1 MKAVSEP
8 VTRVEMDA
16 ALGQLEARINDR
28 IDGLSKELKAEISEL
43 LVKLD
48 ERADRN
54 LERLETRMTSTF
66 WKWARPR
73 EIQQRDDR
81 ARLNAADTQL
91 GGLEERVTL
100 IEGRLSD
107 LEFGPHRQPGA

>member
-1 MKAVSEP
+1 
-8 VTRVEMDA
+8 MDA
-16 ALGQLEARINDR
+16 ALGQLKAEINER
-28 IDGLSKELKAEISEL
+28 IDGLSKELKAEISSL

-48 ERADRN
+48 ERTDRN

-81 ARLNAADTQL
+81 ARLNANSTQWE
-91 GGLEERVTL
+91 GLEERVTL
-100 IEGRLSD
+100 VESRLSE
-107 LEFGPHRQPGA
+107 LEFGPHRRPEA